1 MPEDG
6 YYFLQDQNLAYNPFK
21 QKNRGPNKTDSFNLI
36 RFLKIPI
43 ETIIDV
49 GVLSQTH
56 ELTNCF
62 YDKTHILFEPV
73 LQFQNTI
80 NDIYTKKNIN
90 YKLFNMAV
98 SDFDGE
104 SYLETQSI
112 REDTSITHSRIV
124 EKPSNK
130 SLITVKTTRLDT
142 IIPTLSCEQPYLLK
156 IDVDGIDLKVLD
168 GASKILDF
176 CNIIVIE
183 ANISNISERMSCIVN
198 KGFSLFDIVDI
209 CYYDNMLRQVDL
221 IFINNKTKNEL
232 NLDFYKKNFEIN
244 KWKQYQ

>member
-1 MPEDG
+1 MS
-6 YYFLQDQNLAYNPFK
+6 DQNLTYNHPFK
-21 QKNRGPNKTDSFNLI
+21 QKNRAPNKIDSFNLI

-73 LQFQNTI
+73 PDFQDNI
-80 NDIYTKKNIN
+80 NSIYTKKNIK

-130 SLITVKTTRLDT
+130 SSIVKTTRLDS

-156 IDVDGIDLKVLD
+156 IDVDGVDLKVLN

-183 ANISNISERMSCIVN
+183 ANISNILERMNCVVN
-198 KGFSLFDIVDI
+198 NGFSLFDIVDI

-221 IFINNKTKNEL
+221 IFINTKTKNEL
-232 NLDFYKKNFEIN
+232 NLDFYKQNFDIN
-244 KWKQYQ
+244 KWKHYQ